1 MTQKISRQ
9 DLKRNDLAATMNRTV
24 DYVTGH
30 RKGVTEAG
38 AIVAVVAVLV
48 GGFFLYRAFV
58 ERSAG
63 KQLSEALAVMDTP
76 LASEQPGAGKTFAS
90 AAERR
95 AQADKLLQAAA
106 SHASTPSGRAAQV
119 ILAADGADKP
129 GTAVDVFEKAARQ
142 SRSESAA
149 AAEIDAAKALAAQ
162 GKTHRGRRPP
172 QAGHRIADVG
182 GAEGR
187 APLRARRHLRA
198 ERGRGRCP
206 RHVPAADH
214 GLPELSLPRRRPT
227 EGPAVVTLLHDILI
241 ASAALSGVCL
251 ALFAVNAATMVSLS
265 RQAPAGSSAR
275 RPPVSTV
282 VPARDEERGIEGA
295 VRSHLSQDYEN
306 LEVIVVDDRS
316 SDRTPE
322 ILARLAK
329 EDARLT
335 VVTGVEP
342 PDGWLGKPHALFEGT
357 SRASGEILLLA
368 DADVRYEPSAVSDA
382 VALME
387 SRGFDFLALFPASR

>member
-1 MTQKISRQ
+1 M
-9 DLKRNDLAATMNRTV
+9 
-24 DYVTGH
+24 
-30 RKGVTEAG
+30 
-38 AIVAVVAVLV
+38 
-48 GGFFLYRAFV
+48 
-58 ERSAG
+58 
-63 KQLSEALAVMDTP
+63 
-76 LASEQPGAGKTFAS
+76 
-90 AAERR
+90 
-95 AQADKLLQAAA
+95 
-106 SHASTPSGRAAQV
+106 
-119 ILAADGADKP
+119 
-129 GTAVDVFEKAARQ
+129 
-142 SRSESAA
+142 
-149 AAEIDAAKALAAQ
+149 
-162 GKTHRGRRPP
+162 
-172 QAGHRIADVG
+172 
-182 GAEGR
+182 
-187 APLRARRHLRA
+187 
-198 ERGRGRCP
+198 
-206 RHVPAADH
+206 
-214 GLPELSLPRRRPT
+214 
-227 EGPAVVTLLHDILI
+227 
-241 ASAALSGVCL
+241 CL

-387 SRGFDFLALFPASR
+387 SRGFDFLALFPRLEMKGFWENVLMAYLPVSYFFGPAFLLNSDRQRRFAAGGGAGMVVRTSAYRAAGGHEALRASVIDDLHLATRVRRAGGRCRMVRADGHLRLRMYRGFREIYDGFTKNMAYVFEGWAGAFLALATAFSFLAWSLPLIVLAARGLGAEVPGRDVLWAAVALGLAVLGRIAVALFLRYPIWPAFTHPFMAAVWAAITVRSLSWRFLRRELRWRGRTFPASLARF